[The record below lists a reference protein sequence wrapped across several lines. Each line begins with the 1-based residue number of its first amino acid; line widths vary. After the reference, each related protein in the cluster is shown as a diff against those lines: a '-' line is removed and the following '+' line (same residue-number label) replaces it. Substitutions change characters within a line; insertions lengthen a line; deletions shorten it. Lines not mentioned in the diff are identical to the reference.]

1 MKVSFPSQFMESLG
15 ELLLPNGFSLL
26 KSRYP
31 YFVRITNDGIIQSI
45 SFEKKKSDFSSE
57 YEGFMFWIGLALIT
71 LPMTDYNSEP
81 NTLGNQTW
89 MMPYID
95 FIHRCSLS
103 LDKIEK
109 QDTDYSY
116 FYPKGDNAK
125 MVNALQSV
133 TREQIPFIIDFFN
146 RYVTLEDLYLLK
158 GMRFGFYQDIVI
170 LKQKIDEHLE
180 ERRIEFAKEFQ
191 KAIFVLENN
200 PMMKQ
205 LTKRKKTELLEKH
218 DRTNRW
224 FIDRKKGG
232 LAYEE
237 YMSNAKHMKNRN
249 LQLLA
254 EFGVTFNPTKSAMES
269 QSQKHL
275 PLLGNDVHTIARN
288 LMSGD

>member
-57 YEGFMFWIGLALIT
+57 YEGFMIWIGLALIT

-205 LTKRKKTELLEKH
+205 LTERKKTELLEKH

-237 YMSNAKHMKNRN
+237 YMSNAKDMK
-249 LQLLA
+249 
-254 EFGVTFNPTKSAMES
+254 K
-269 QSQKHL
+269 
-275 PLLGNDVHTIARN
+275 
-288 LMSGD
+288 

>member
-237 YMSNAKHMKNRN
+237 YMSNAKDMKNRN

-269 QSQKHL
+269 KSQKHL
-275 PLLGNDVHTIARN
+275 PLLENDVHTIARN

>member
-116 FYPKGDNAK
+116 LYPKGDNAK
-125 MVNALQSV
+125 MLNALQSV

-180 ERRIEFAKEFQ
+180 ERRIEFAKVFQ
-191 KAIFVLENN
+191 KAVFVLENN

-205 LTKRKKTELLEKH
+205 LAERKKTELLEKH

-237 YMSNAKHMKNRN
+237 YMSNAKDMKNRN

-269 QSQKHL
+269 KSQKHL
-275 PLLGNDVHTIARN
+275 PLLENDVHTIARN

>member
-57 YEGFMFWIGLALIT
+57 YEGFMFWISLALIT

-146 RYVTLEDLYLLK
+146 RYVTLDDLYLLK

-191 KAIFVLENN
+191 KAVFVLENN
-200 PMMKQ
+200 PMIKQ
-205 LTKRKKTELLEKH
+205 LAERKKTELLEKH

-237 YMSNAKHMKNRN
+237 YMSNAKDMKKRN

-254 EFGVTFNPTKSAMES
+254 EFGVN
-269 QSQKHL
+269 
-275 PLLGNDVHTIARN
+275 I
-288 LMSGD
+288 